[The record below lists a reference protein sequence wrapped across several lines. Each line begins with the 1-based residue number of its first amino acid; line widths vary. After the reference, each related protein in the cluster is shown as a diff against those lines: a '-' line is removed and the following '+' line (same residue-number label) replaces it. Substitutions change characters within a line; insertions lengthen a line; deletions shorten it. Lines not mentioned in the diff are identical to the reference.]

1 MCPYDGFMVRYSN
14 PLTGGWALKTMGA
27 NMQMLPAG
35 FKGKAHRH
43 TGNVVYNVAGG
54 TGYSIIGGERCDWS
68 EHDIFCVPAWMWHEH
83 VNLGEE
89 DAFLFSFNDFPVM
102 DALGVR
108 MSESKEDADGYQ
120 KV

>member
-1 MCPYDGFMVRYSN
+1 
-14 PLTGGWALKTMGA
+14 
-27 NMQMLPAG
+27 
-35 FKGKAHRH
+35 
-43 TGNVVYNVAGG
+43 
-54 TGYSIIGGERCDWS
+54 
-68 EHDIFCVPAWMWHEH
+68 MWHEH

-108 MSESKEDADGYQ
+108 MSESKEDAGGYQ